1 MCGIAGLM
9 TTTGREPAREPLDAM
24 LAALGHRGPDGE
36 GKHLAGPVAMGQTRL
51 AIIDLKTG
59 DQPLYEPA
67 GAALVGNGEIY
78 NYIELRQELVRV
90 RFATG
95 SDCEPPLHL
104 YRRMGLDFVDRL
116 RGMYALAIHDPAEG
130 RLVLT
135 RDPFGIKP
143 LYYVE
148 TPEMF
153 AFASEPRALI
163 RAGLAGLDID
173 ADAQRQLLQLQY
185 SCGAQTPYRAIKR
198 VLPGETLVVRNGRI
212 VERRRRLAL
221 PKTRPVAL
229 DEPAALTRLDAVL
242 EDSVTLHQRA
252 DVPYGLF
259 LSGGIDSTALL
270 AMMARLNERP
280 VTAFTAGFSDAPG
293 AVDERAQA
301 RRMAAKFGAAH
312 HEVVFGEADFWR
324 HLPEIVSAVDDPTAD
339 YAILPTWK
347 LAQLAAGEHG
357 LKVVLCGEGGDELFA
372 GYGRY
377 RALARPWLFGG
388 RTGWSKGVFHG
399 LDVLRDR
406 GDAWRDPI
414 GAGEALGRAHGLNRL
429 QVAQSVDVDNWLPND
444 LLIKLDRCLM
454 AHGLEGRTPFLDS
467 AVADFAFTLPD
478 RLKIR
483 ERRGKWLLR
492 RWLAGVAPESRP
504 FDRKRG
510 FTVPVGAWIAARGK
524 TLGALVAGQPAIA
537 RVAHADRVPGLFA
550 STEKR
555 ARFAAWSLL
564 FLALWHRVHIDGADP
579 AGDVESVLAG

>member
-9 TTTGREPAREPLDAM
+9 TASGREPARAPLDAM
-24 LAALGHRGPDGE
+24 LSALGHRGPDGE

-51 AIIDLKTG
+51 AIIDLETG
-59 DQPLYEPA
+59 DQPLYEPG

-78 NYIELRQELVRV
+78 NYVELRRDLADV

-104 YRRMGLDFVDRL
+104 YRRAGLSFVDGL

-130 RLVLT
+130 CLVLA

-148 TPEMF
+148 TPDVF
-153 AFASEPRALI
+153 AFASEPRALL
-163 RAGLAGLDID
+163 RAGLARPRVD

-185 SCGAQTPYRAIKR
+185 SCGGQTPYGAIKR
-198 VLPGETLVVRNGRI
+198 VLPGETLVVRSGRI
-212 VERRRRLAL
+212 VERRHRPAL
-221 PKTRPVAL
+221 PQTGVADL
-229 DEPAALTRLDAVL
+229 DEGAALETLDAVL
-242 EDSVTLHQRA
+242 EDSVNVHQRA

-270 AMMARLNERP
+270 AMMARLNDRP
-280 VTAFTAGFSDAPG
+280 VAAFTAGFSDAPG
-293 AVDERAQA
+293 AVDERDQA
-301 RRMAAKFGAAH
+301 RLMAAKFGAAH
-312 HEVVFGEADFWR
+312 HEVIFGQEDFWA
-324 HLPEIVSAVDDPTAD
+324 HLPKIVSAIDDPTAD

-347 LAQLAAGEHG
+347 LARFVAQEHG

-377 RALARPWLFGG
+377 RALARPWIFGG
-388 RTGWSKGVFHG
+388 KTGWSKGVFHG

-414 GAGEALGRAHGLNRL
+414 GAGEALGRARGLNRL
-429 QVAQSVDVDNWLPND
+429 RVAQSVDIANWLPND

-467 AVADFAFTLPD
+467 EVAAFAFSLPD

-483 ERRGKWLLR
+483 DRRGKWLLR
-492 RWLAGVAPESRP
+492 RWLARVAPESRP
-504 FDRKRG
+504 FARKRG
-510 FTVPVGAWIAARGK
+510 FTVPVGDWIAARGA
-524 TLGALVAGQPAIA
+524 TLGALVARQPAIE
-537 RVAHADRVPGLFA
+537 RVAHPDRVPALFA
-550 STEKR
+550 AGDKR

-564 FLALWHRVHIDGADP
+564 FLAVWHKIHIDGAD
-579 AGDVESVLAG
+579 ASGDVESVLAG